1 MLGWQGALG
10 RQGRAGALLAP
21 REVPYAQAP
30 TRGPYRRVPYR
41 LPRACPCRHVPPCA
55 SAGRRFLRELHVFG
69 AGAEI
74 IWGLG
79 WSGVGLVLRKY
90 L

>member
-1 MLGWQGALG
+1 MQGALG
-10 RQGRAGALLAP
+10 GQGVAGALLAP
-21 REVPYAQAP
+21 REDTYAQAP
-30 TRGPYRRVPYR
+30 TRVPYRRGPYR

-55 SAGRRFLRELHVFG
+55 SAGWRFLHELHVLG

-79 WSGVGLVLRKY
+79 WEWVGLVLREY